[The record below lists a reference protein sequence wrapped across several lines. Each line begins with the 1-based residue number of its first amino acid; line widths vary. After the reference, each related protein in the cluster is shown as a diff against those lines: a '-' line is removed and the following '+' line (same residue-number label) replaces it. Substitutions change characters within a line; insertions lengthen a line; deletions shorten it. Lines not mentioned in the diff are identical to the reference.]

1 MNQYSSIIDINED
14 TWGFYVDIEKDEK
27 IKYKPKYL
35 TYDNDYYDYYYEKY
49 DEYNE
54 YNEYNENNEYKPK
67 SINKNITNLLIRVS
81 STTLVTIGI
90 SYLLFCIL

>member
-27 IKYKPKYL
+27 IKYQPKYL

-49 DEYNE
+49 NEYDEYDE
-54 YNEYNENNEYKPK
+54 YEPK

-81 STTLVTIGI
+81 STTLATIGI
-90 SYLLFCIL
+90 SYLLFYIL